1 MDYRNMI
8 IVKVGEIHLKGL
20 NRPFFE
26 KTLINNMKAALKKFE
41 GVTVSISQSRIFV
54 YNIDP
59 KDLDEALEKLSKI
72 FGIHALSPAREFE
85 KDIDLCIKN
94 AVEMLEEAK
103 ITNATFKVKAR
114 RADKRF
120 PIESPEIAA
129 KVGAGILENMPN
141 MKVDLHNPDMFI
153 EVEIRDRGAYVY
165 FEDVQAVGGLPI
177 GTNGRAMLLLSGGID
192 SPVAGYMIAKR
203 GVQLDGVHFYSF
215 PHTSERAKEK
225 VYELAQELCDYVTR
239 LSVFVV
245 PFTHIQEEIYDKCP
259 DQFMTILT
267 RRFMMKISERIAR
280 LRNCGALVTG
290 ESIGQVASQTME
302 SLNCTDS
309 AVNLP
314 VFRPVIGMDKLEI
327 MEIAKNIGTYE
338 TSILP
343 FEDCCTVFTPRHP
356 STKPKLQEVIKA
368 EQLLDEEALIDEAMQ
383 MVERIDI
390 DADGVIYTQK
400 LTDMAIWQEYK
411 KALI

>member
-26 KTLINNMKAALKKFE
+26 RTLINNIKASLKSFE
-41 GVTVSISQSRIFV
+41 DIKVTISQSRIFV
-54 YNIDP
+54 YNIMP
-59 KDLDEALEKLSKI
+59 ADLDEALNRLKNI
-72 FGIHALSPAREFE
+72 FGIHALSPAREFD

-94 AVEMLEEAK
+94 AVEMLRDAG
-103 ITNATFKVKAR
+103 ITSGTFKVKAR

-120 PIESPEIAA
+120 PMESPEIAA
-129 KVGAGILENMPN
+129 TVGGGILENMPD
-141 MKVDLHNPDMFI
+141 MKVDIHNPEHVV
-153 EVEIRDRGAYVY
+153 EVEIRDRAYVY
-165 FEDVQAVGGLPI
+165 FQDVEAVGGLPI
-177 GTNGRAMLLLSGGID
+177 GTNGRAALLLSGGID
-192 SPVAGYMIAKR
+192 SPVAAYMIAKR

-225 VYELAQELCDYVTR
+225 VFELAQELSVYITR
-239 LSVFVV
+239 ISLFVV

-267 RRFMMKISERIAR
+267 RRFMMKIAERIAK
-280 LRNCGALVTG
+280 LRGCGALVTG

-302 SLNCTDS
+302 SLHATDS
-309 AVNLP
+309 AVELP
-314 VFRPVIGMDKLEI
+314 VFRPAIGMDKLEI
-327 MEIAKNIGTYE
+327 MAIAKRIGTFE

-356 STKPKLQEVIKA
+356 ATKPKLNEVLKA
-368 EQLLDEEALIDEAMQ
+368 EELLDGERLIREAME
-383 MVERIDI
+383 MAERVDI
-390 DADGVIYTQK
+390 DANGVINTQK
-400 LTDMAIWQEYK
+400 LTEMAIWKQYEE
-411 KALI
+411 II

>member
-41 GVTVSISQSRIFV
+41 GVQVSISQSRIFV

-59 KDLDEALEKLSKI
+59 KDLDEALTKLSKI

-94 AVEMLEEAK
+94 AVEMLKEAG

-120 PIESPEIAA
+120 PMESPEIAA
-129 KVGAGILENMPN
+129 KVGEGILENMPG
-141 MKVDLHNPDMFI
+141 MKVDVRNPDMFI

-165 FEDVQAVGGLPI
+165 FEDVPAVGGLPI

-245 PFTHIQEEIYDKCP
+245 PFTHIQESIYDKCP

-356 STKPKLQEVIKA
+356 ATKPKLQDVVKA
-368 EQLLDEEALIDEAMQ
+368 EQLLDEEALIDEALQ

-400 LTDMAIWQEYK
+400 LTDMLVWQEYLK
-411 KALI
+411 TKE